1 MGKHQPFVRQTTMK
15 FAAFLFLVASAS
27 SAPQF
32 AGLKKLVASLSGD
45 EEPGE
50 VNGDYEQ
57 VPYELIQ
64 KFEDYEERRY
74 PSVNF
79 ACTELEYTPDLESSS
94 SWSLEKVL
102 KWVSNKKSWKD
113 KPESKMFMKLYRY
126 IAGVNKQ
133 QQEVEM
139 AVPVI
144 SKMQP
149 LEDGLMYKEMCFYIT
164 KEFQEN
170 PPEPVDEEVKIKK
183 SNERIVFVKQFGGYA
198 MKDDVWLEAAEKF
211 REEMADREAELMMD
225 HFYTAGY
232 DSPMKFW
239 NRRNEVMFE
248 KKNNEVDIV

>member
-1 MGKHQPFVRQTTMK
+1 MRT
-15 FAAFLFLVASAS
+15 LSIILCLVS
-27 SAPQF
+27 SVTLAPQW
-32 AGLKKLVASLSGD
+32 ANNLKSLVGELSG
-45 EEPGE
+45 EEEAGE

-57 VPYELIQ
+57 VPYEVIQ
-64 KFEDYEERRY
+64 KFEGYEERRY

-113 KPESKMFMKLYRY
+113 KPESKMFMKLFRY

-139 AVPVI
+139 TVPVI

-149 LEDGLMYKEMCFYIT
+149 LEDGQMYKEMCFYIT